1 MTSDTRR
8 QRQKKRRVVRKRR
21 EKEEVWERNTEDGK
35 RHHWLQ
41 RADGEEAP
49 VAQSGSRVRCRSVDW
64 AQKHGP
70 YLGGGVDGDHLGW
83 AVRLS
88 RATTRGIHP
97 FRCWQSL

>member
-1 MTSDTRR
+1 M
-8 QRQKKRRVVRKRR
+8 RKRR

-49 VAQSGSRVRCRSVDW
+49 VAQSGSRVRCRNVDW

-70 YLGGGVDGDHLGW
+70 YLGGGW
-83 AVRLS
+83 
-88 RATTRGIHP
+88 TGII
-97 FRCWQSL
+97 